1 MEKDYIELKV
11 PSNVY
16 YLESVRTFIGKLS
29 ETLRFSKKRIA
40 DIQLAV
46 DEICSNA
53 VYHGSACISSGIL
66 MQVYVNSQKLKIVV
80 RDKGKTDTREWL
92 TPKRLE
98 EIQERRSPT
107 GESGHGLYLIEC
119 LTDEHNLKQNGVG
132 GTDVTAIFYRKER
145 TEREFD

>member
-16 YLESVRTFIGKLS
+16 YLESVCAFIGKLS

-53 VYHGSACISSGIL
+53 VYHGSTCISSGIL
-66 MQVYVNSQKLKIVV
+66 MQVYVNTQKLKIVV
-80 RDKGKTDTREWL
+80 RDKGKADTHEWL

-107 GESGHGLYLIEC
+107 GESGHGLYLIKC
-119 LTDEHNLKQNGVG
+119 LTDEHNLKQNNVG

-145 TEREFD
+145 TAED